1 MDDLVDVYLHKL
13 LTNQMKMGNQTVSK
27 KFVIKLDIEGY
38 EPFVFEKSERFFKQ
52 LEIVAIF
59 MEFGKMVEK
68 LKQNESEVDLSSN
81 YFNKINNMLRILKS
95 LNYEPYE
102 VNGFNKLDYE
112 KWKDDWPWDVYFR
125 NCDLITCPGHIYKLT
140 GSV

>member
-1 MDDLVDVYLHKL
+1 MDDLVDVYKYKL
-13 LTNQMKMGNQTVSK
+13 VNNKLISNQNISK

-38 EPFVFEKSERFFKQ
+38 EPFVFEKSERFFKE

-68 LKQNESEVDLSSN
+68 LKQNESEIELSSS
-81 YFNKINNMLRILKS
+81 YLNKINNMLRILKK

-102 VNGFNKLDYE
+102 VNGFNKLDY
-112 KWKDDWPWDVYFR
+112 KDWREDWPWDVYFR
-125 NCDLITCPGHIYKLT
+125 NCDLITCPGHVYKLT